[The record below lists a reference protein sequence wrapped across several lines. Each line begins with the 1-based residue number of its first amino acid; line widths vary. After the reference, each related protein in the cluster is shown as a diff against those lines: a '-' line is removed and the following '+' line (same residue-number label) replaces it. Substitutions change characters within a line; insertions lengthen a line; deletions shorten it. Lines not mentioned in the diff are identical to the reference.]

1 MNKLWPLV
9 FGNAEFEAHEEHL
22 KFQYRFLCFVMLAS
36 ATITGLIA
44 AGTCFGASSID
55 PRHIRSMSVFAGV
68 SILFWFLLRGH
79 KARFTPLAWSYEAF
93 CMLENISALYFVAED
108 EFRAVWFLTNIPGV
122 YLLLGQR
129 PGFYISAFTFIGLAL
144 GNSILPSPYS
154 PTALITLLS
163 SVVFL
168 AVFFHFY
175 ADRSIS
181 YYVRMRDSNIQ
192 LYHLAM
198 HDPLTGVF
206 NARAYYQIC
215 DRLIAQGQRTQAP
228 YAVLFVDLD
237 HFKQIN
243 DRHGHATG
251 DLVLKKTAECI
262 GASIRASD
270 TMGRVGGEEFSV
282 FLPDTPTEGAL
293 RVAEHLR
300 ASVEQMAI
308 EIAPG
313 QRLSLTA
320 SVGVACGRG
329 GEQTLHEIQEKADLA
344 MYNAKKAGRNRVS
357 SL

>member
-1 MNKLWPLV
+1 MNRLGPLI

-22 KFQYRFLCFVMLAS
+22 EFQYRFLCFVMLAS
-36 ATITGLIA
+36 AAITGLIV
-44 AGTCFGASSID
+44 AGTRIGANAID
-55 PRHIRSMSVFAGV
+55 PQHIRSMGIFTGV
-68 SILFWFLLRGH
+68 SILFWLLLRGH
-79 KARFTPLAWSYEAF
+79 KARFTRLAWSYEAF
-93 CMLENISALYFVAED
+93 CMLENISALYFVTGD

-129 PGFYISAFTFIGLAL
+129 AGFVISAFTFLGLAL
-144 GNSILPSPYS
+144 GNPILPAPYS

-181 YYVRMRDSNIQ
+181 YYVRMRDSNRQ
-192 LYHLAM
+192 LYHMAM

-215 DRLIAQGQRTQAP
+215 DRLIAQGKRSQAP

-262 GASIRASD
+262 RTSIRASD

-282 FLPDTPTEGAL
+282 FLPDTPNEGAL

-300 ASVEQMAI
+300 ASVEQMSV

-313 QRLSLTA
+313 QMLRLTA

-344 MYNAKKAGRNRVS
+344 MYDAKKAGRNRVS